1 MQRRQCGTGG
11 TAGVKGLRCR
21 YRGLK
26 GQGG

>member
-1 MQRRQCGTGG
+1 MQRRQCGAGG
-11 TAGVKGLRCR
+11 TADVKGLRCR